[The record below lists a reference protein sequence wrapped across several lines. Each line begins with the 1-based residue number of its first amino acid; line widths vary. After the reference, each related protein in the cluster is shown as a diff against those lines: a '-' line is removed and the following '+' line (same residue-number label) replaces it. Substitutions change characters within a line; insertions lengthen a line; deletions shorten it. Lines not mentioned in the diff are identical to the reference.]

1 MLPLVSHLS
10 ILTSKE
16 KVLVRGFKG
25 TTKEPLNCIVWSSF
39 YLSWEKNS
47 TRELQA
53 TLFNDGSYAYELV
66 DIEASIFFEGQEY
79 LIKQSEPDFSEG
91 TETVQIVATHVS
103 NDVSR
108 VYQHETKTGEL
119 TYSPKDVLAF
129 YFDGNS
135 QGFSYEVIG
144 TFDNQQITD
153 LGNSSGADCLSK
165 IVDTWPLAVIYAD
178 NRHIKVYSDDAFKQ
192 NLGNRIDYINNTSE
206 IQISYDST
214 DMSNQVKAYGK
225 ELDADSDKDDDTTHY
240 YFEPFIVSDGASINK
255 WGVHPTDDI
264 SDERFTDAN
273 SMKNYVLSQ
282 FVTEPSLSIDVTLNS
297 NEKPVAGELRRL
309 EIRPKGFVTSVEVCQ
324 YQWYPFDAKQVTT
337 MTLNNTSKTI
347 LDYQNSN
354 KNQINKVIK
363 NTQSIINKYGSL
375 NINNGSTEIKN
386 WTSEEVDEFG
396 SNIAGR

>member
-1 MLPLVSHLS
+1 MIS
-10 ILTSKE
+10 TD
-16 KVLVRGFKG
+16 KVLIRGFNG

-47 TRELQA
+47 TREIQA
-53 TLFNDGSYAYELV
+53 TLFNDGSLAYDLV
-66 DIEASIFFEGQEY
+66 DIEASIYFEGQEF
-79 LIKQSEPDFSEG
+79 LVKQSEPDFSQG
-91 TETVQIVATHVS
+91 TETVQIVAIHVS

-108 VYQHETKTGEL
+108 IYQHNVRTGEL

-144 TFDNQQITD
+144 TFENQQITD
-153 LGNSSGADCLSK
+153 LGNSSGSDCLSK

-178 NRHIKVYSDDAFKQ
+178 NRHIKVYSSEAFKQ
-192 NLGNRIDYINNTSE
+192 DLGNRIDYIHNTSE

-214 DMSNQVKAYGK
+214 GMTNQVKAYGK
-225 ELDADSDKDDDTTHY
+225 ELETDSDTDDDTTHY
-240 YFEPFIVSDGASINK
+240 YFEPFIVSDDSSIKK

-282 FVTEPSLSIDVTLNS
+282 FISEPSLSIDVTLNS
-297 NEKPVAGELRRL
+297 NEKPTAGEVRRL
-309 EIRPKGFVTSVEVCQ
+309 EIRTKGFVTSVEVMEF
-324 YQWYPFDAKQVTT
+324 QWYPFDASQPTT
-337 MTLNNTSKTI
+337 MTLNNTAKTI
-347 LDYQNSN
+347 LDYQSNN
-354 KNQINKVIK
+354 KNQIQEVIK
-363 NTQSIINKYGSL
+363 NTQNIINKYGNV
-375 NINNGSTEIKN
+375 NINNGSTETIKN

-396 SNIAGR
+396 SNIASH